1 MIISVSIMGL
11 LWGRD
16 EVDITFVIHS
26 VYPITVNSLSL
37 LFLIIVVFLVGDI
50 SAYGSQDQPQEM
62 SLDVDCGVGWS
73 TSLYYACACVC
84 VCVIIKI
91 YSIHTNYYLQVIN
104 QMVLN
109 SKQHLIKCKLQ
120 NKLCTID

>member
-1 MIISVSIMGL
+1 MIVL
-11 LWGRD
+11 
-16 EVDITFVIHS
+16 
-26 VYPITVNSLSL
+26 
-37 LFLIIVVFLVGDI
+37 FLVGDI

-62 SLDVDCGVGWS
+62 SLDVGCGVGWS
-73 TSLYYACACVC
+73 TSLCYACAWVC
-84 VCVIIKI
+84 VWVIIKI

-109 SKQHLIKCKLQ
+109 SKQHLIKRKVQ